1 MIYCLCSNK
10 TTIRLIIFK
19 GINSNIKQ
27 WLYSI
32 LKYEWSHFFVPVC
45 GENGDY
51 GRKIG
56 KIIPYYGNTMDCACV
71 ELRTFA
77 A

>member
-1 MIYCLCSNK
+1 MIR
-10 TTIRLIIFK
+10 RLHPCFSA
-19 GINSNIKQ
+19 G
-27 WLYSI
+27 
-32 LKYEWSHFFVPVC
+32 WSRFFC
-45 GENGDY
+45 ARMRENGNY

>member
-1 MIYCLCSNK
+1 MIR
-10 TTIRLIIFK
+10 RLHPCFSA
-19 GINSNIKQ
+19 G
-27 WLYSI
+27 
-32 LKYEWSHFFVPVC
+32 WSRFFVPVC

>member
-1 MIYCLCSNK
+1 MAASSVLQCRMESL
-10 TTIRLIIFK
+10 
-19 GINSNIKQ
+19 
-27 WLYSI
+27 
-32 LKYEWSHFFVPVC
+32 FFVPVC
-45 GENGDY
+45 GGNGDY

>member
-1 MIYCLCSNK
+1 MSGA
-10 TTIRLIIFK
+10 T
-19 GINSNIKQ
+19 
-27 WLYSI
+27 
-32 LKYEWSHFFVPVC
+32 FFVLVC
-45 GENGDY
+45 GENGNY

-56 KIIPYYGNTMDCACV
+56 KIIPYYGNTMDCACA

>member
-1 MIYCLCSNK
+1 MIR
-10 TTIRLIIFK
+10 RLHPCFSA
-19 GINSNIKQ
+19 G
-27 WLYSI
+27 
-32 LKYEWSHFFVPVC
+32 WSRFFFVPVC

-51 GRKIG
+51 GRKIR

>member
-1 MIYCLCSNK
+1 MLQCRMEPL
-10 TTIRLIIFK
+10 
-19 GINSNIKQ
+19 
-27 WLYSI
+27 
-32 LKYEWSHFFVPVC
+32 FFVPVC

-51 GRKIG
+51 GRKIR